1 MSSLD
6 RSLAAD
12 VLRLRLPDERA
23 KVEDPDLLAKN
34 GRNARTLVKEGPLRV
49 TLVAVAPG
57 GHVPEHHADGPV
69 TMQVVDGRLRIRA
82 GGAEHELTAGDLLAL
97 APGVLHEVRSDEG
110 GAFLLTIC
118 APGDAR

>member
-23 KVEDPDLLAKN
+23 KASDPALLERN
-34 GRNARTLVKEGPLRV
+34 GRNARTLVKEGALRV

-57 GHVPEHHADGPV
+57 GHVPEHHADGPI
-69 TMQVVDGRLRIRA
+69 TMQAVDGRLRVRA

-97 APGVLHEVRSDEG
+97 AAGVAHEIRSDEG

-118 APGDAR
+118 GRGDTR